1 MTNLADA
8 CVTQLPH
15 TTQPAI
21 QAPAFIDTI
30 DRQVA
35 LFNGLFSELQTE
47 ALRRALMQRNQP
59 DDDVASLVR
68 VVNGMTYETR
78 EQFICSLD
86 PLYFINEFCQI
97 YDNTTRTWIPFKLW
111 DAQIQVLYTFDTQQ
125 FVIILKA
132 RQNDLTVAVGDQMSL
147 LKHRNQLLRN

>member
-1 MTNLADA
+1 
-8 CVTQLPH
+8 
-15 TTQPAI
+15 
-21 QAPAFIDTI
+21 
-30 DRQVA
+30 
-35 LFNGLFSELQTE
+35 
-47 ALRRALMQRNQP
+47 
-59 DDDVASLVR
+59 
-68 VVNGMTYETR
+68 MTYETR

-97 YDNTTRTWIPFKLW
+97 YDNTTRTWIPCKLW